1 MTPPQGI
8 RVRFEAASPDL
19 DLRTTSSGN
28 YKSAHTQ
35 QHWNTWQGAYQAG
48 EAGQAERV
56 KVLEAQIA
64 ELGAV
69 LAALTTSDE
78 SIGGIRD
85 LQRTA
90 AAITGIEA
98 ILKEK
103 TNDV

>member
-48 EAGQAERV
+48 AAEQAERV

-85 LQRTA
+85 LQRAHYTIA
-90 AAITGIEA
+90 SMEA

-103 TNDV
+103 PI